1 LEKPFTTDSY
11 REFLE
16 SGKIMASRCMGCGKL
31 HLPPRPICSKCGGRS
46 MEWVEIRGRGTLEAF
61 TVIHVPP
68 KRMKGRHPYATGIVR
83 LEEGPRISGLIL
95 DIKRGEDV
103 QIGAAVEAFIVR
115 EEDGAKL
122 CFRLV

>member
-16 SGKIMASRCMGCGKL
+16 SGKIMASRCRGCGEL

-46 MEWVEIRGRGTLEAF
+46 MEWVEIGGRGTLEAF

-83 LEEGPRISGLIL
+83 LEEGPRISGLIP

-103 QIGAAVEAFIVR
+103 RIGAAVEAFIVR
-115 EEDGAKL
+115 EEGGAKI